1 MNPQAPTNNNAAS
14 VAPDTAPIQLAKQS
28 IHIVSAP
35 AGAVNTFISRARILT
50 ERGIPVLPVNAGEK
64 RCTLSGWPALATTD
78 EAQIEAWAQQYPNA
92 NTAAV
97 CLSDGACVVDADVAG
112 LMSRIEQECGKKVP
126 PTLVVKSGGKGLPHV
141 YFKHTTRS
149 TALGNLKAAGLF
161 DFQANR
167 KYVVGP
173 GSVLAGGG
181 EYQIVVDAPLA
192 PIPDWLCDWL
202 EQYGTAEK
210 SATKSTDTPVHPDF
224 DFEAFLEHYGIA
236 VARKR
241 GDWHITDPCPIGG
254 MNHGGTHETGFFYD
268 GRSLG
273 WKCFD
278 TDCLGSNMTVGQVI
292 AHLNKGEGLRVVKP
306 YDGPIW
312 SKAAE
317 APRAFKQTDGGNAER
332 LVAGHKDD
340 FRYLSDKQVW
350 LSWDGR
356 RWNRDA
362 SDEIHRAAKAT
373 VRSMYAQA
381 AAIENETERK
391 DFVRWARLSDS
402 RKARENMVAL
412 ARYEPEMSAKSED
425 FDQDI
430 MLLNCLNGT
439 IDLRTGTLRQHD
451 RSDRL
456 TQIIPVKFDSAA
468 KCPRFLQFLKETFEG
483 KPELIDFLQRSVGY
497 GLTGSI
503 AEQCFWLLIGAGNN
517 GKSVLLRTLGHLL
530 GDYAVETSF
539 DTFAAKRTTTPVS
552 PRDGLASLKGSRF
565 VHASE
570 SDQGRKFSE
579 AQLKALTGGE
589 KVRTAKMYEEDFA
602 YQPTFKIWLSTNHD
616 PTITGTDDG
625 IWRRIHRVNFDN
637 QVPEDRKDRNLD
649 VKLQA
654 EASGI
659 LNWVLAGLEQYR
671 RDGLRVPTAVTSAT
685 KEYRYDQNPVRDFLD
700 ECCDTG
706 DAAAQVEAAKLLDQ
720 YNMWSK
726 IKRKAPISSNAFG
739 MAMKSLGYVAP
750 RTMQAGKRGR
760 WYSGIALNGNR
771 ELTVGGVPVKVGW

>member
-1 MNPQAPTNNNAAS
+1 MTPQAPENNNAAPEVAASSMAS
-14 VAPDTAPIQLAKQS
+14 VVNESP
-28 IHIVSAP
+28 SAYP
-35 AGAVNTFISRARILT
+35 TFADRARILT
-50 ERGIPVLPVNAGEK
+50 SRGIPVVPVNPGER
-64 RCTLSGWPALATTD
+64 RCQLPGWPQLATTD
-78 EAQIEAWAQQYPNA
+78 QEQLNAWAAQNPNY

-97 CLSDGACVVDADVAG
+97 AKPDGFVVLDSDSEDLAD
-112 LMSRIEQECGKKVP
+112 RIKRDTGKELPDTFTVR
-126 PTLVVKSGGKGLPHV
+126 SGGKGYPHL
-141 YFKHTTRS
+141 YFRQTECTR
-149 TALGNLKAAGLF
+149 ALGNRNTTGRGF
-161 DFQANR
+161 DWQSVN

-173 GSVLAGGG
+173 GSQLAGGG
-181 EYQIVVDAPLA
+181 EYRAINSA
-192 PIPDWLCDWL
+192 PIADCPDWLVDWV
-202 EQYGTAEK
+202 EK
-210 SATKSTDTPVHPDF
+210 NSGSEKRAGGDRLRVVEDF
-224 DFEAFLEHYGIA
+224 DFYAFLEHYGIT
-236 VARKR
+236 
-241 GDWHITDPCPIGG
+241 GDQDGSWFITDVCPIAE
-254 MNHGGTHETGFFYD
+254 HKHEQSNRTGFYYD
-268 GRSLG
+268 GEHLG
-273 WKCFD
+273 FHCFAGN
-278 TDCLGSNMTVGQVI
+278 CAGNGMSIGQVI
-292 AHLNKGEGLRVVKP
+292 AHLNKGDGLRVVKP
-306 YDGPIW
+306 YPGPIW

-317 APRAFKQTDGGNAER
+317 APRGFKQTDGGNAER

-350 LSWDGR
+350 LAWDGK
-356 RWNRDA
+356 RWSRDA

-373 VRSMYAQA
+373 VRAMYAHA
-381 AAIENETERK
+381 AEIENETERK

-402 RKARENMVAL
+402 RKSRENMVAL

-425 FDQDI
+425 FDQDTE
-430 MLLNCLNGT
+430 LLNCLNGT
-439 IDLRTGTLRQHD
+439 IDLRTGTLRPHD

-456 TQIIPVKFDSAA
+456 TQIIPVKFDPAA
-468 KCPRFLQFLKETFEG
+468 KCPQFLKETFEG
-483 KPELIDFLQRSVGY
+483 KPELTDFLQRSVGY

-625 IWRRIHRVNFDN
+625 IWRRIHRINFDN
-637 QVPEDRKDRNLD
+637 QVSEERKDRNLD
-649 VKLQA
+649 IKLQA
-654 EASGI
+654 EAAGI
-659 LNWVLAGLEQYR
+659 LNWALAGLEQYR

-700 ECCDTG
+700 EFCDTS
-706 DAAAQVEAAKLLDQ
+706 DEAAQVEAAKLLDQ
-720 YNMWSK
+720 YNVWSK

-750 RTMQAGKRGR
+750 RTMQGGKRGR
-760 WYSGIALNGNR
+760 WYSGITLNGNR
-771 ELTVGGVPVKVGW
+771 ELTIGGVPVKVGW